1 MNPTQILRFT
11 LLSLLPLCFFACG
24 GDPDGHGH
32 YHGHHHDPMFG
43 GILIEL
49 GDHAHNLELV
59 HDKEAGTLDA
69 YILGGHASKVVKIAQ
84 ESILINLD
92 TASGEADELELKAV
106 ADEITKETVGDTSRF
121 SITDESLKTTESLKG
136 KVLKIEAQGATYTE
150 IAFDLNE
157 KHDHK
162 H

>member
-1 MNPTQILRFT
+1 MNPTQILRIA
-11 LLSLLPLCFFACG
+11 LLSLLPLCFMACG
-24 GDPDGHGH
+24 GNHDGH
-32 YHGHHHDPMFG
+32 HGHHHNPMFG
-43 GILIEL
+43 GVLIEL

-69 YILGGHASKVVKIAQ
+69 YILGGHASKVVKISQ
-84 ESILINLD
+84 ESILIHLD
-92 TASGEADELELKAV
+92 LPSGETEIIELKAI
-106 ADEITKETVGDTSRF
+106 ADEITKETVGDTSHF
-121 SITDESLKTTESLKG
+121 AATHNSLKTAGSLKG
-136 KVLKIEAQGATYTE
+136 KVQKIEAQGATYTE

>member
-1 MNPTQILRFT
+1 MNPTQILRLT

-24 GDPDGHGH
+24 GDHDGHGH
-32 YHGHHHDPMFG
+32 HGHHHDPMFG
-43 GILIEL
+43 GVLIEL

-59 HDKEAGTLDA
+59 HNKEAGTLDA
-69 YILGGHASKVVKIAQ
+69 YILGGHASKVVQIAQ
-84 ESILINLD
+84 ESIVVNLD
-92 TASGEADELELKAV
+92 LPSGETEVVELKAV
-106 ADEITKETVGDTSRF
+106 ADEITKETVGNTSRF
-121 SITDESLKTTESLKG
+121 AATQESLKTTGALKG
-136 KVLKIEAQGATYTE
+136 KVEKIEAQGATYTQ

>member
-24 GDPDGHGH
+24 GDNDDHGH
-32 YHGHHHDPMFG
+32 HHGHHHDPMFG
-43 GILIEL
+43 GLLIEL
-49 GDHAHNLELV
+49 GVHAHNLELV
-59 HDKEAGTLDA
+59 HDKETGTLDA
-69 YILGGHASKVVKIAQ
+69 YILGGHASKVVQIAQ

-92 TASGEADELELKAV
+92 NASGDAEVIELKAV
-106 ADEITKETVGDTSRF
+106 ADEITKETVGNTSRF
-121 SITDESLKTTESLKG
+121 SATHESLKTTGVLKG
-136 KVLKIEAQGATYTE
+136 KVQKIEAQGATYTE